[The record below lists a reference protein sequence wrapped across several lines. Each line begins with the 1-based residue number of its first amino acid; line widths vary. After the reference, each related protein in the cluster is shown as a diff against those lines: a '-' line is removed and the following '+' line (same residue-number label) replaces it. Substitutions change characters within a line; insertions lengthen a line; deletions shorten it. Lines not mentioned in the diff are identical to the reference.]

1 MSRRA
6 YEVVEYRGCDIE
18 YSVFQGTYQE
28 CSQWLKNNCWQDIDF
43 MGDLNWV
50 KKVNNDPSCV
60 NGNGF
65 AFQYTIREV
74 TNGVE
79 A

>member
-1 MSRRA
+1 MSRRV

-18 YSVFQGTYQE
+18 YSVFQGYYE
-28 CSQWLKNNCWQDIDF
+28 DCEEWLKANCFIDVDL

-50 KKVNNDPSCV
+50 ANDATCV

-65 AFQYTIREV
+65 VFRYTIREI
-74 TNGVE
+74 TNPIE
-79 A
+79 C